1 MSLVLYLFQLADLK
15 IQEVIALDSDISR
28 ILESWEYQPDT
39 LIIRKITGEDGKE
52 KIQIRVDLGILQME
66 TEGRPD
72 GKAPRNALS
81 MLDYYES
88 LMKELKENEGG
99 NFILTEKDMEELDDE
114 LMQYYHRRV
123 CFFALGD
130 YSRARKDA
138 EHNLELM
145 SIIKEHC
152 LDEDYIESHERF
164 RPFVIMESARAA
176 GLESVSVGDYAEAMK
191 HVGNAINM
199 IEKFYIER
207 GFSEERIRKSREL
220 TILRKWRSQIHQDW
234 EGGITEMGD
243 GKDGYND
250 QEL

>member
-1 MSLVLYLFQLADLK
+1 MDR
-15 IQEVIALDSDISR
+15 DISR
-28 ILESWEYQPDT
+28 ILESWEYQSDT
-39 LIIRKITGEDGKE
+39 LIIRNITGEDGKE
-52 KIQIRVDLGILQME
+52 KIQIRVNLGILQME

-72 GKAPRNALS
+72 GEALHGAES
-81 MLDYYES
+81 MLDYYKS
-88 LMKELKENEGG
+88 LTKELKENGGG
-99 NFILTEKDMEELDDE
+99 NFILTEEDMEELDDE

-145 SIIKEHC
+145 SIIREHC

-164 RPFVIMESARAA
+164 RPFIIMESARAA
-176 GLESVSVGDYAEAMK
+176 GLQSISMGDYANAMK

-207 GFSEERIRKSREL
+207 GLSEEKIRRSREL
-220 TILRKWRSQIHQDW
+220 IILRKWRSQIHQDG

-243 GKDGYND
+243 GESDYDNL
-250 QEL
+250 EL

>member
-1 MSLVLYLFQLADLK
+1 M
-15 IQEVIALDSDISR
+15 ITLDSDISR

-52 KIQIRVDLGILQME
+52 KIQIRVNLGILQME
-66 TEGRPD
+66 IDGRPD
-72 GKAPRNALS
+72 GKTPHGAES
-81 MLDYYES
+81 MLDCYKS
-88 LMKELKENEGG
+88 LMRELRENEGG
-99 NFILTEKDMEELDDE
+99 SFILTDKDMEELDDE

-130 YSRARKDA
+130 YPRARKDA

-145 SIIKEHC
+145 SIIREHC
-152 LDEDYIESHERF
+152 LDKDYVESHEQF

-176 GLESVSVGDYAEAMK
+176 GLESISVGDYAKAMK

-199 IEKFYIER
+199 IERFYIER
-207 GFSEERIRKSREL
+207 GVNEEKIRKSREL
-220 TILRKWRSQIHQDW
+220 AILRKWRSQIHQDW

-243 GKDGYND
+243 GRNGHDNPD
-250 QEL
+250 L

>member
-1 MSLVLYLFQLADLK
+1 
-15 IQEVIALDSDISR
+15 LDRDISR

-39 LIIRKITGEDGKE
+39 LIIRNIAGEDGKE
-52 KIQIRVDLGILQME
+52 KIQIRVNLGILQME

-72 GKAPRNALS
+72 GKDLHGAES
-81 MLDYYES
+81 MLDYYKS
-88 LMKELKENEGG
+88 LTKELKENGGG
-99 NFILTEKDMEELDDE
+99 NFILTEEDMEELDDE

-145 SIIKEHC
+145 SVIREHC
-152 LDEDYIESHERF
+152 LDTDYIESHERF

-176 GLESVSVGDYAEAMK
+176 GLQSISMGDYATAMK

-199 IEKFYIER
+199 IEKFYMER
-207 GFSEERIRKSREL
+207 GLSQEKIRKSREL
-220 TILRKWRSQIHQDW
+220 IILRKWRSQIHQDW

-243 GKDGYND
+243 GKSDYDNL
-250 QEL
+250 EL

>member
-1 MSLVLYLFQLADLK
+1 M
-15 IQEVIALDSDISR
+15 DSDISR

-52 KIQIRVDLGILQME
+52 KVQIRVNLGILQME

-72 GKAPRNALS
+72 GKAPRNAVS
-81 MLDYYES
+81 MLDYYKS

-130 YSRARKDA
+130 YPRARKDA

-145 SIIKEHC
+145 SIIREHC

-164 RPFVIMESARAA
+164 KPFVIMERARAA
-176 GLESVSVGDYAEAMK
+176 GLQSISVGDYAKAMR

-199 IEKFYIER
+199 IEKFYMER
-207 GFSEERIRKSREL
+207 GLSEEKIRKSREL
-220 TILRKWRSQIHQDW
+220 IILRKWRSQIHQDW

-243 GKDGYND
+243 GESDYDNL
-250 QEL
+250 EL